1 MPTTATPPQRLLSI
15 DLLRG
20 LTVMLMIMVN
30 AGIGD
35 MFPCFVHAYWTGFTL
50 ADCVMPS
57 FLFIMGASTYLSLRK
72 YGFQWSR
79 AAATKI
85 VRRTLIL
92 FLLGLFVNWLGPALD
107 GRPLDFAHLRI
118 WGVMQRIAICY
129 CLTAIVALSARRGA
143 LLIAIVGLVA
153 YAFFIKMCGGYSED
167 ISQNFLAYFDV
178 LLLGENH
185 LIFYPFEP
193 EGFFSNLSAV
203 LTSLIGFYTME
214 KLSEISDL
222 KKKLFFLATI
232 GVAGIII
239 GLIITPWF
247 PLSKKIWS
255 PSFVLLNAGIAQ
267 LALCLLMALVD
278 WHKPQNNSHQ
288 KETPLLGIS
297 TLLQA
302 FGTNPLLL
310 YVGSEVLIIA
320 FWSWGI
326 AERGYEGLLALV
338 GNGHWASL
346 IYMVLV
352 TAIFGIIGLVL
363 HHKRIFVKI

>member
-1 MPTTATPPQRLLSI
+1 MSATPTTPQRLLSI

-35 MFPCFVHAYWTGFTL
+35 VFPCFAHAYWTGFTL

-72 YGFQWSR
+72 YGFHWSR
-79 AAATKI
+79 AAAAKI

-107 GRPLDFAHLRI
+107 GHPLDFAHLRI

-129 CLTAIVALSARRGA
+129 CLTAIVALSARRA
-143 LLIAIVGLVA
+143 LVSIIIAGLIAYGVL
-153 YAFFIKMCGGYSED
+153 IKVCGGYSED
-167 ISQNFLAYFDV
+167 LSQNFLAYFDF
-178 LLLGENH
+178 LLLGKDH
-185 LIFYPFEP
+185 LMLYPFEP

-203 LTSLIGFYTME
+203 LTSMIGFYTME
-214 KLSEISDL
+214 KLTQIQDL
-222 KKKLFFLATI
+222 KRKLLFLTI
-232 GVAGIII
+232 SGVALAVI
-239 GLIITPWF
+239 GLILTPFF

-267 LALCLLMALVD
+267 IVLCALMALVD
-278 WHKPQNNSHQ
+278 RRKKGSELHQ
-288 KETPLLGIS
+288 KENNPHNKEKHHLGMT

-302 FGTNPLLL
+302 FGMNPLFA
-310 YVGSEVLIIA
+310 IRRQR
-320 FWSWGI
+320 GI
-326 AERGYEGLLALV
+326 D
-338 GNGHWASL
+338 NC
-346 IYMVLV
+346 VLV
-352 TAIFGIIGLVL
+352 FWHCRPEL
-363 HHKRIFVKI
+363 